1 MSSNFNQP
9 TSTKDKEQFRVAI
22 VGAGVGGLLLA
33 ILLDRAG
40 IDYSIYERAKEV
52 KPLGAVMALN
62 AGALAALEQLGLY
75 EPLKEVSL
83 PSGKFKIYKGDMT
96 LIAGVEG
103 VPEEVLGYKHAIF
116 ARPGLYDLL
125 LSRISQGKIHFN
137 KKVIAIEQNEKEAK
151 ITCSDGTSYSGD
163 VLVGAD
169 GAYSAVRQGLYKQMQ
184 EKKILPTLDS
194 RELNKGF
201 ICMVGTT
208 QPLSLEKYPGIDSKV
223 ADLNQILGQGNSY
236 CWSAFTV
243 PGNRICWNVISQ
255 LDSLDDAEKQ
265 KLKNAEWSSEANDAM
280 IAEVKD
286 FLIPLGGTLGDLIE
300 ATPREIISRVFLEDK
315 MFETWNH
322 GRVALLGDA
331 CHKLLPS
338 AGLGAVTAMQD
349 SVALANSLYDMK
361 SQSYEGVK
369 DALQDYRDERYS
381 RVVDQYKASKADA
394 KIIYGQTWIE
404 RIIRHVVLNY
414 LPESVKVKGGYKGME
429 YRPQAVFLPQVPVR
443 GTGFVLPQKVSER
456 YQREQQQLA
465 TAV

>member
-1 MSSNFNQP
+1 MSSNYNQSAP
-9 TSTKDKEQFRVAI
+9 SKDKEQFRVTI

-40 IDYSIYERAKEV
+40 IDFSIYERAKEV

-83 PSGKFKIYKGDMT
+83 PASGKFKIYKGDMT
-96 LIAGVEG
+96 LIAGIEG
-103 VPEEVLGYKHAIF
+103 LPEEILGYKHVVF

-125 LSRISQGKIHFN
+125 LSRIPQDKIHFN
-137 KKVIAIEQNEKEAK
+137 KKVIAVEQNENEAK

-184 EKKILPTLDS
+184 EKKILPALDS
-194 RELNKGF
+194 QELNKGF

-223 ADLNQILGQGNSY
+223 ANLNQILGQGNSY

-243 PGNRICWNVISQ
+243 PGNRICWNVICQ
-255 LDSLDDAEKQ
+255 LDSLDEAEKQ
-265 KLKNAEWSSEANDAM
+265 KLKNAEWSSEANEAM

-315 MFETWNH
+315 MFETWNY

-349 SVALANSLYDMK
+349 SVAMANCLYDMK

-381 RVVDQYKASKADA
+381 KVVDQYKASKADA
-394 KIIYGQTWIE
+394 KIIYGQ
-404 RIIRHVVLNY
+404 VLNHFFFF
-414 LPESVKVKGGYKGME
+414 
-429 YRPQAVFLPQVPVR
+429 FLWMCMC
-443 GTGFVLPQKVSER
+443 
-456 YQREQQQLA
+456 
-465 TAV
+465 